1 MKKHTNVEDFNFFV
15 PLDVE
20 TTEKSSDKLIR
31 IRGIA
36 STPNKDLQGEIV
48 SQKGLDISNLVEG
61 KGLFNLDHGKG
72 MENVI
77 GKIDKAKLTKD
88 GLLVEGYLFP
98 DVEKAKVVKNI
109 MRGLKKG
116 DERRMQF
123 SIEGK
128 VLKREGKKIERAK
141 VTNVALT
148 LQPINDNTYAEFAK
162 SFADSSPDLQDMD
175 TSPETKEKL
184 SDNHRGATDDSLPK
198 KDHQAPDASP
208 NTIEFTKR
216 IVKSEKEYITI
227 EKEKFLKILE
237 KAGMEKAID
246 TGSYAY
252 GDSAPSSLTGGA
264 AMQTESV
271 DKKIR
276 KVTVDPEIDKKK
288 KKKKD
293 KIKSLL
299 KKIRKSYSD
308 LPLEKQVDLALRIY
322 REKFSQE
329 GEI

>member
-20 TTEKSSDKLIR
+20 KAEQKAGQLIR

-48 SQKGLDISNLVEG
+48 SQKGLDISNLLEG

-77 GKIDKAKLTKD
+77 GKIDKAKLTKE

-98 DVEKAKVVKNI
+98 DVEKAKVVNNI

-116 DERRMQF
+116 DEKRMQF

-128 VLKREGKKIERAK
+128 VLKRDGKRIERAK
-141 VTNVALT
+141 VTNIALT

-162 SFADSSPDLQDMD
+162 SFADSSPDSQDD
-175 TSPETKEKL
+175 SPTTDEKL
-184 SDNHRGATDDSLPK
+184 SENHRGAADDSLPEN
-198 KDHQAPDASP
+198 DHQALDASLDI
-208 NTIEFTKR
+208 IEFTKR

-227 EKEKFLKILE
+227 EKAKFLKILE
-237 KAGMEKAID
+237 KAGMNKAID

-252 GDSAPSSLTGGA
+252 GDSAPSKLTGGA

-276 KVTVDPEIDKKK
+276 KVTVDPEIEKKK

-322 REKFSQE
+322 REKFSQQ
-329 GEI
+329 GEK